1 MTDLLETDE
10 SLPPKPW
17 SRRLLR
23 YVETG
28 GCRYW
33 PWRSVS
39 PDWWLESPDLPEEA
53 PGFVLQD
60 LEGNSVALDDFQG
73 RPVVLNFWATWC
85 GPCQIEIPSFSQ
97 FADDNP
103 DVVVLGVAMDGS
115 PEELTRAA
123 QEMGIRY
130 PVVLANPEIKEA
142 YGVTTLP
149 TTVIIDPAGEVHSA
163 HTGMMLVPNRSG
175 KPVIGKWC

>member
-1 MTDLLETDE
+1 MPDLLETDE

-17 SRRLLR
+17 SRRLLLVCR
-23 YVETG
+23 DWGLSLLAVALLFHLIG
-28 GCRYW
+28 G
-33 PWRSVS
+33 WRA
-39 PDWWLESPDLPEEA
+39 PDLPEEA

-163 HTGMMLVPNRSG
+163 HTGMMFGPQLNWETRH
-175 KPVIGKWC
+175 W